1 MRLLQQ
7 GFRSPGC
14 AAVVL
19 ASLALAGC
27 FTSERPLITA
37 ADADYPFESL
47 TYMRTDGGE
56 EITLER
62 AADGYAPTSEGET
75 ADRLLLKAMGE
86 DLYVAQTAAPNSD
99 GSRYLY
105 GLIRVAPDRKAF
117 VVAAGM
123 AEDADLEAVRGG
135 VPGLRI
141 CEQDDDTICID
152 SLEAYLAYAR
162 ETETGDETPHTILNI
177 R

>member
-1 MRLLQQ
+1 M
-7 GFRSPGC
+7 
-14 AAVVL
+14 AACLV
-19 ASLALAGC
+19 LAGC
-27 FTSERPLITA
+27 FTSERPLINA

-62 AADGYAPTSEGET
+62 AADGYFPTAEGKT
-75 ADRLLLKAMGE
+75 ADKLLLKAMGD
-86 DLYVAQTAAPNSD
+86 DLYVAQVAAPNSD
-99 GSRYLY
+99 GSRFLY
-105 GLIRVAPDRKAF
+105 GLIKVAPDRKAF
-117 VVAAGM
+117 VVGAGM
-123 AEDADLEAVRGG
+123 AEDADLEAVRAG

-162 ETETGDETPHTILNI
+162 EARTGAETPHTILNI